1 MFSRTYKLRKTIIF
15 TFLIFLALV
24 VVPLIKVPVVAAD
37 ENARTRVVMLLGSEG
52 FLMPLVDAYEKL
64 GDYPIELKLF
74 NSNDLKN
81 EEKVQQLKQ
90 SLQDAD
96 VFLLEMIGSTGIQT
110 IGSLLQDL
118 PEGWEGKVLST
129 RSGSFPEYPLIDE
142 SQNSFLTNYFK
153 YGGVENMRRLVLHL
167 ASTYGQVATGEQL
180 DPINMPGRFIYH
192 PDAEGLTLNV
202 DGLYRTVC
210 DAVYG
215 AVNGA
220 ARGLVVNEIHR
231 AVYDSVSASVYQPD
245 NNTNWTLARLTVNQ
259 AVYDRGGD
267 APVFDTRDL
276 YQTVAGAVYLA
287 EQGDDGLQ
295 ALYNTVHQSVGEAVY
310 QGDGSDAGLAVD
322 IVYSALYD
330 QVAQDFLGDAQA
342 TVYRAVYDA
351 LWGPELPGFDPAQ
364 VYQSVHESIS
374 HPTGGGG
381 GMGLPPGTFDTLGGY
396 LAWYKASGHFKEGA
410 PSVGITTYDSFFKN
424 NDFDMFLAVQRE
436 LEAKGANALLVFSDS
451 SNRKTA
457 FQDFFMP
464 GGERQVD
471 FLIAAVGFNF
481 IYGQPEEG
489 TELFKQLNVP
499 VMAPVYSSDLEE
511 WQNNPA
517 GISSEVAWQIAY
529 PELDGRIEP
538 VFMGGSTVVRVDES
552 TGATIVKKVPLP
564 DRIERLVGRALA
576 WVNLQ
581 QKDNTDKK
589 VALVY
594 YNHHRGKDDIGASY
608 LNSIASAAVI
618 LQALRDNDYRVEG
631 DLSPQ
636 VIEEIIHRQGRNVG
650 SWAPGELDAL
660 VQAGALLLPVE
671 KYLEWYATLSGEL
684 QAQVEKEWGPPPG
697 NIMVYEG
704 NLVIPGATL
713 GNIFLGPQPVRGW
726 GDDPSKI
733 AHSPALPPPHQY
745 IAFYFWLQKEF
756 QADAVIH
763 LGTHGTLE
771 WLPGRSVGLGE
782 DDWPDVLMG
791 NLPDIY
797 PYIMNNPGEGTQAKR
812 RGYAVT
818 IDHLTPPMI
827 QPGLYGALAE
837 LQQLVV
843 DYENAVSVGNT
854 ARAAN
859 LQEQIIEKVKAN
871 SLDRDLSLDL
881 ETADFAQVASLLHEY
896 LEELATELMPYGLHT
911 FGLPPQGE
919 MLDLMVESIVNY
931 DAAARE
937 GSREE
942 IRERLLLTTNEIT
955 NLLRALSGAFIEPGL
970 GRDPV
975 RVPDALP
982 TGRNMVS
989 FDPRMVPD
997 EAAWK
1002 TGKEAADQLLEKFY
1016 AEQGR
1021 YPETVGVVLWA
1032 IETMRTQGESV
1043 ALILRLIG
1051 AEPVWDKSG
1060 RVSTVKVTPLDE
1072 LGRPRINVLVTIS
1085 GLFRDTFSH
1094 TVGVLDDA
1102 FRQVALLE
1110 ENPESNLVRKTY
1122 LTLRDKL
1129 REQGLS
1135 EQEADDLAQARIF
1148 GDAPGTYGT
1157 GVSELGQAT
1166 SAWEDSQ
1173 DLVDTYMSRMS
1184 YIYGK
1189 TAYGVPA
1196 QDTFR
1201 EILKTVDLVTQ
1212 VRDSLWGAL
1221 DNDDV
1226 AQYLGGLKL
1235 AAEAA
1240 SGNKVQTYMVN
1251 TRTGSPRV
1259 QTFSEFVGTELR
1271 SRLLNPKW
1279 IEGMLKEG
1287 YAGSREIGNHVAN
1300 MFLVDATLE
1309 GIDDW
1314 AWRQVAETF
1323 IFDDKIMS
1331 QLDPFVMQS
1340 IIGWNLEAARRQMWQ
1355 ADQETLTKL
1364 ADTYMQTAAQ
1374 YGVVCCH
1381 HTCSNIVFNEWLA
1394 SYATVDSDTMDKFK
1408 EVFYASTDQK
1418 LNIVPK
1424 QNQDQEHDAPPLS
1437 SSLSRK
1443 ALPEPA
1449 EQVEPVQPAPQPQMD
1464 VEEPAESQST
1474 PPSGAGAA
1482 PSQTRQLAQSA
1493 TPVGDKPAQ
1502 HNTQLNIRTETQQS
1516 APQETEKP
1524 EQGQKNVKAYELKE
1538 ESAHQSSSAG
1548 TKAVSFMA
1556 LLAALGLVAT
1566 FIKGY
1571 ISK

>member
-1 MFSRTYKLRKTIIF
+1 MRSWTYKLRKTAIF
-15 TFLIFLALV
+15 TFLVLLALV
-24 VVPLIKVPVVAAD
+24 VTPLMKVPVAAAD
-37 ENARTRVVMLLGSEG
+37 ENAGTRVVMLLGSEG
-52 FLMPLVDAYEKL
+52 FLVPLVDGYDKL
-64 GDYPIELKLF
+64 QKYPIDLKLF
-74 NSNDLKN
+74 TSNDLKD
-81 EEKVQQLKQ
+81 EEKVQQIKQ

-110 IGSLLQDL
+110 VGPLLQDL
-118 PEGWEGKVLST
+118 PEEWKGKVLST
-129 RSGSFPEYPLIDE
+129 RSGSFPEYPQIDE
-142 SQNSFLTNYFK
+142 SQDGFLANYFK
-153 YGGVENMRRLVLHL
+153 YGGVENMRRLVLYL
-167 ASTYGQVATGEQL
+167 ASAYGQVVTGEQL
-180 DPINMPGRFIYH
+180 DPVSMPGRFIYH
-192 PDAEGLTLNV
+192 PDAEGITLNV

-215 AVNGA
+215 AGNGA
-220 ARGLVVNEIHR
+220 ARGLVVNEVHR
-231 AVYDSVSASVYQPD
+231 AVYDSVFASVYQPD
-245 NNTNWTLARLTVNQ
+245 NNTNQILARLTVNQ
-259 AVYDRGGD
+259 AVYDLGGD
-267 APVFDTRDL
+267 TPAFDTRDL
-276 YQTVAGAVYLA
+276 YQTVAGAVYQA
-287 EQGDDGLQ
+287 AQGDDGLQ
-295 ALYNTVHQSVGEAVY
+295 AFYDTVHQSVSEAVY
-310 QGDGSDAGLAVD
+310 QGGGSGAGLAVD
-322 IVYSALYD
+322 IVYNALYD
-330 QVAQDFLGDAQA
+330 QAANDFLGDAEA

-351 LWGPELPGFDPAQ
+351 LAGPELSGFDLTQ
-364 VYQSVHESIS
+364 VYQSVHDAVYL
-374 HPTGGGG
+374 PTGGGG

-396 LAWYKASGHFKEGA
+396 LAWYKASGHLKEGA
-410 PSVGITTYDSFFKN
+410 PWVGITTYDSFFKN
-424 NDFDMFLAVQRE
+424 NDIEIHLAMQKE
-436 LEAKGANALLVFSDS
+436 LEARGANALLVFSNS

-464 GGERQVD
+464 GGKRQVD

-481 IYGQPEEG
+481 IYGKPEAG
-489 TELFKQLNVP
+489 IELFKQLNVP
-499 VMAPVYSSDLEE
+499 VMTPVYSSDLED
-511 WQNNPA
+511 WKDNPA
-517 GISSEVAWQIAY
+517 GISSELYWQIAY

-538 VFMGGSTVVRVDES
+538 VFMGGSTVVKVDES
-552 TGATIVKKVPLP
+552 TGACIVKKVPLP

-589 VALVY
+589 IALVY
-594 YNHHRGKDDIGASY
+594 YNHHGGKDDIGASY

-618 LQALRDNDYRVEG
+618 LQALRDNGYRVEG

-636 VIEEIIHRQGRNVG
+636 VIEEIIRLQGRNVG

-671 KYLEWYATLSGEL
+671 KYLKWYATLPGEL
-684 QAQVEKEWGPPPG
+684 RAQVEKEWGPPPG

-791 NLPDIY
+791 DLPDIY

-843 DYENAVSVGNT
+843 DYQNAVSGGNT
-854 ARAAN
+854 TRAAN

-871 SLDRDLSLDL
+871 SLDRDLGLDL

-911 FGLPPQGE
+911 FGLPPRAE
-919 MLDLMVESIVNY
+919 MLDLMVDSIINY

-955 NLLRALSGAFIEPGL
+955 NLLRALSGEFIEPGL

-997 EAAWK
+997 AAAWK
-1002 TGKEAADQLLEKFY
+1002 TGQEAADQLLDKFY

-1032 IETMRTQGESV
+1032 IETMRTQGETV
-1043 ALILRLIG
+1043 AMTLRLIG
-1051 AEPVWDKSG
+1051 AEPVWDKKG
-1060 RVSTVKVTPLDE
+1060 RVSTVKVTPLEE
-1072 LGRPRINVLVTIS
+1072 LGRPRVNVLVTIS

-1094 TVGVLDDA
+1094 VAGVLDDA

-1110 ENPESNLVRKTY
+1110 ENPECNLVRKTY

-1129 REQGLS
+1129 QGQGLS

-1196 QDTFR
+1196 RDTFR
-1201 EILKTVDLVTQ
+1201 EILKSVDVVTQ

-1240 SGNKVQTYMVN
+1240 SGNKVQSYIVN

-1314 AWRQVAETF
+1314 AWQQVAETF
-1323 IFDDKIMS
+1323 IFDEKIMS
-1331 QLDPFVMQS
+1331 RLDPFVVQS

-1355 ADQETLTKL
+1355 ADQETLTRL
-1364 ADTYMQTAAQ
+1364 ANTYTQTAAQ

-1394 SYATVDSDTMDKFK
+1394 SYATVDSEIMDKFK
-1408 EVFYASTDQK
+1408 EVFYESTDQK
-1418 LNIVPK
+1418 LNIAQNQS
-1424 QNQDQEHDAPPLS
+1424 QNQDDDSPPSSNPPS
-1437 SSLSRK
+1437 SSEPVQP
-1443 ALPEPA
+1443 LPEPA
-1449 EQVEPVQPAPQPQMD
+1449 PEAEVEEHEPQNARPVSAPPAGAGEEQSQPQ
-1464 VEEPAESQST
+1464 
-1474 PPSGAGAA
+1474 
-1482 PSQTRQLAQSA
+1482 QLAQSN
-1493 TPVGDKPAQ
+1493 TPVGDKPVQ
-1502 HNTQLNIRTETQQS
+1502 HIRPEPQPP
-1516 APQETEKP
+1516 APQETGTP
-1524 EQGQKNVKAYELKE
+1524 EQVQKNVKAYELKE
-1538 ESAHQSSSAG
+1538 ESAHQAASTG

-1571 ISK
+1571 ISSK

>member
-1 MFSRTYKLRKTIIF
+1 MFSRTYKLRRNIIF
-15 TFLIFLALV
+15 TFVIFLALV

-52 FLMPLVDAYEKL
+52 FLMPLVDAYDKL
-64 GDYPIELKLF
+64 GDYPIDLKLF
-74 NSNDLKN
+74 NSNDLAN

-110 IGSLLQDL
+110 IGPLLQDL

-129 RSGSFPEYPLIDE
+129 RSGSFQEYPQIDD
-142 SQNSFLTNYFK
+142 SQDSLLTNYFK
-153 YGGVENMRRLVLHL
+153 FGGVENMRQLVLHL
-167 ASTYGQVATGEQL
+167 ASTYGQVATEEQL

-202 DGLYRTVC
+202 ED
-210 DAVYG
+210 
-215 AVNGA
+215 
-220 ARGLVVNEIHR
+220 
-231 AVYDSVSASVYQPD
+231 
-245 NNTNWTLARLTVNQ
+245 
-259 AVYDRGGD
+259 
-267 APVFDTRDL
+267 
-276 YQTVAGAVYLA
+276 
-287 EQGDDGLQ
+287 
-295 ALYNTVHQSVGEAVY
+295 
-310 QGDGSDAGLAVD
+310 
-322 IVYSALYD
+322 
-330 QVAQDFLGDAQA
+330 
-342 TVYRAVYDA
+342 
-351 LWGPELPGFDPAQ
+351 
-364 VYQSVHESIS
+364 
-374 HPTGGGG
+374 

-396 LAWYKASGHFKEGA
+396 LAWYKVSGHFKEGA

-424 NDFDMFLAVQRE
+424 NDIDMFLAVQRE

-451 SNRKTA
+451 SNRKAA

-464 GGERQVD
+464 GGKRQVD

-489 TELFKQLNVP
+489 IELFKQLNVP

-511 WQNNPA
+511 WQSNPA

-538 VFMGGSTVVRVDES
+538 VFMGGSTVVKVDES

-589 VALVY
+589 IALVY
-594 YNHHRGKDDIGASY
+594 YNHHGGKDDIGASY

-631 DLSPQ
+631 DLSSR
-636 VIEEIIHRQGRNVG
+636 VIEELIHRQGRNVG

-684 QAQVEKEWGPPPG
+684 RAQVEKEWGPPPG

-713 GNIFLGPQPVRGW
+713 GNIFLGPQPMRGW

-854 ARAAN
+854 ARASN

-931 DAAARE
+931 DAVARE
-937 GSREE
+937 ESRDE
-942 IRERLLLTTNEIT
+942 IRECLLLTTNEIT

-1060 RVSTVKVTPLDE
+1060 RVSTVQVTPLEE

-1201 EILKTVDLVTQ
+1201 EILKSVDLVTQ

-1323 IFDDKIMS
+1323 VFDDKIMS
-1331 QLDPFVMQS
+1331 QLDPFVLQS

-1408 EVFYASTDQK
+1408 EVFYTSTDQQ
-1418 LNIVPK
+1418 LNIAPK
-1424 QNQDQEHDAPPLS
+1424 QNQDQDHDASPLS
-1437 SSLSRK
+1437 SSPSRN
-1443 ALPEPA
+1443 ASPEPA
-1449 EQVEPVQPAPQPQMD
+1449 EQVEPIQPAPQ
-1464 VEEPAESQST
+1464 SKL
-1474 PPSGAGAA
+1474 PSGAGAA
-1482 PSQTRQLAQSA
+1482 PTQTRQLAQSA

-1556 LLAALGLVAT
+1556 LLAAFGLVAT